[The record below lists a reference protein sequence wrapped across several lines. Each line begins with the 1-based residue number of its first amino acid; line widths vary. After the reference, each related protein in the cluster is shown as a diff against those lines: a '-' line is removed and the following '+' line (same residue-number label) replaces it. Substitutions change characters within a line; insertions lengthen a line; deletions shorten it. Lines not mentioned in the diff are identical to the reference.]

1 LFRFGFESVSGS
13 SQAFRKMQALLI
25 WQAQG
30 GGSGMSLLI
39 MFLPMIALIYFMMV
53 LPQQRRQKKWQA
65 MLDQL
70 KPGDK
75 VTTSGGLRG
84 TILALKDDALQLR
97 VPPDN
102 LRVEVTKASVMQVT
116 TQEEEAKTK

>member
-1 LFRFGFESVSGS
+1 
-13 SQAFRKMQALLI
+13 
-25 WQAQG
+25 
-30 GGSGMSLLI
+30 MSLLI